1 MMSMTMKPL
10 RTARIDK
17 ASRPINGFTNQTALL
32 LIATCYPL
40 GIAGLALIYTFTS
53 QSGTSWSPPQLGS
66 PVSQTQMSEQEA
78 RSVIE
83 AWWSVRSRVFASPY
97 DVSAASDSVSSGPL
111 WTDLT
116 KADGP
121 VNWLRNNNQYYTYQ
135 STTIQRVIS
144 FDSTSPEHPSIVISV
159 SSQDTLNGPGVYRP
173 SSSTSNFRYIFAKED
188 GKWKIWNY
196 EKV

>member
-1 MMSMTMKPL
+1 MKSTTMNQF
-10 RTARIDK
+10 RSAGTDK
-17 ASRPINGFTNQTALL
+17 TSRRVNGFTNQTALL

-40 GIAGLALIYTFTS
+40 GIAGLASFYTFTS
-53 QSGTSWSPPQLGS
+53 QTGTSWSPPQLAS
-66 PVSQTQMSEQEA
+66 PVSQAQISEQEA
-78 RSVIE
+78 TSVIE

-116 KADGP
+116 KPDGP
-121 VNWLRNNNQYYTYQ
+121 VSWLRNNNQYYTYQ

-144 FDSTSPEHPSIVISV
+144 FDSANPEHPSIVISV
-159 SSQDTLNGPGVYRP
+159 SSKDTLNGPSVYKP
-173 SSSTSNFRYIFAKED
+173 SSSTSNFRYIFEKED
-188 GKWKIWNY
+188 GKWKIWDY

>member
-1 MMSMTMKPL
+1 MTMKL
-10 RTARIDK
+10 FRTGRLEK
-17 ASRPINGFTNQTALL
+17 NSRPINGFTNQTALL

-53 QSGTSWSPPQLGS
+53 QGGTSWSPPQLRS
-66 PVSQTQMSEQEA
+66 TVRQDQISEQEA
-78 RSVIE
+78 TSVIE

-116 KADGP
+116 KPDGP
-121 VNWLRNNNQYYTYQ
+121 VAWLRNNNQYYTYQ

-144 FDSTSPEHPSIVISV
+144 FNPANPAQYPSIVISV
-159 SSQDTLNGPGVYRP
+159 SSQDTLNGPGVYKP
-173 SSSTSNFRYIFAKED
+173 STSTSSFRYIFAKED